1 MYRCNLDVM
10 VWNVV
15 FLVVNFLHLFFLLY
29 KRRPVSSTSA
39 CPHSYSRSH
48 FTFRPFQCCAPGAG
62 GTVCLF
68 MLWLSVEFFMAVS
81 GRKQSILLLYGNEMQ
96 IQSMGATRGFIVS
109 KGLIESDQGFS

>member
-1 MYRCNLDVM
+1 M
-10 VWNVV
+10 
-15 FLVVNFLHLFFLLY
+15 
-29 KRRPVSSTSA
+29 
-39 CPHSYSRSH
+39 
-48 FTFRPFQCCAPGAG
+48 
-62 GTVCLF
+62 CLF